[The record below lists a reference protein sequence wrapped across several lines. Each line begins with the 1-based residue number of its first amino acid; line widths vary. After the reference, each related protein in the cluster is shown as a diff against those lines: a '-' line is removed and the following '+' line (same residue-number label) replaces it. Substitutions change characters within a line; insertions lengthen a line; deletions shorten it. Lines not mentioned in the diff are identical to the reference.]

1 MPPSQELRR
10 RHACDLMQYVRLD
23 GSTHPSTHA
32 RRRSAT
38 GSQGASQQPQA
49 HCARRTDRRACQ
61 GHMRGK
67 DSTHCPVSPTH
78 SCALTSH
85 PLSCRLRLEAGP
97 WSMVATLL
105 DILGHVSEHVSRSLV
120 PRLWSTWEH
129 MDIDMPCGNCSS
141 GGSAESPYTS
151 TSLGACVGAGRGA
164 GLSPTGW
171 ELVCDVGSVPGY
183 CR

>member
-1 MPPSQELRR
+1 VSDVWQCGTRR
-10 RHACDLMQYVRLD
+10 GAECASIARAEAEARMRPHAVRAPRRLD
-23 GSTHPSTHA
+23 PPIDARSTPECY
-32 RRRSAT
+32 

-97 WSMVATLL
+97 RSMVATLL
-105 DILGHVSEHVSRSLV
+105 DILGHISEHVSRSLV

-129 MDIDMPCGNCSS
+129 MDIDMPCGNC
-141 GGSAESPYTS
+141 
-151 TSLGACVGAGRGA
+151 
-164 GLSPTGW
+164 
-171 ELVCDVGSVPGY
+171 
-183 CR
+183 